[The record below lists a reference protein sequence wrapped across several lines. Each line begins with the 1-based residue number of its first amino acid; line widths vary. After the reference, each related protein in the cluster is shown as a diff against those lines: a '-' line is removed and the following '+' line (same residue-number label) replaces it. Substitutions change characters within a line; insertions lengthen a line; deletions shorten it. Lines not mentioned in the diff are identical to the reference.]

1 MKLIAYRLGQDDPKM
16 CTSIRLARRG
26 YLKLISSSRFIP
38 HKAIVL
44 NPEANETLSNS
55 DAEFA
60 ERYGLVV
67 IDASW
72 KTGRDVFSRM
82 KRGVQRKLPTY
93 VAANPTNYGKLYE
106 LSSAEAV
113 AAALAIL
120 GRFDESV
127 SVLSEFKWGPEFLRL
142 NPGLYPDRLRE
153 DRRS

>member
-38 HKAIVL
+38 RKAIVL
-44 NPEANETLSNS
+44 NPEASETLSTS
-55 DAEFA
+55 DAELA

-113 AAALAIL
+113 AAALQQRDLADAQNEVRALRSRPSIYTQPR
-120 GRFDESV
+120 GRPAGRDAV
-127 SVLSEFKWGPEFLRL
+127 APA
-142 NPGLYPDRLRE
+142 
-153 DRRS
+153 